1 MDATGRRADA
11 HRRIEDEIRREKA
24 AALGRAGE
32 RLEEA
37 IRETAAIG
45 GRLEAATDL
54 AERARLFDEYDVARG
69 RATHARYA
77 LLIQREAI
85 GLRNHRAVDQL
96 FPEPPRL
103 PRDGKGSSAAGAP
116 PSG

>member
-1 MDATGRRADA
+1 MMDATGRRADA
-11 HRRIEDEIRREKA
+11 HRRVEEDIRREKA

-32 RLEEA
+32 RLDEA
-37 IRETAAIG
+37 LRETG
-45 GRLEAATDL
+45 ELGRRLHATTDPD
-54 AERARLFDEYDVARG
+54 ERARLFDQYELARG
-69 RATHARYA
+69 RARNARYA

-103 PRDGKGSSAAGAP
+103 RRDV
-116 PSG
+116 